1 MIHRTMFLL
10 LASSLA
16 LVACGSKDSAGG
28 AAAGGTGSAAQAS
41 RSAASGDA
49 SAEQVAREARGKVK
63 CPAKPTLAARAA
75 GAPVDDVLGVRPG
88 MAYDEAANIVL
99 CSDDLMV
106 LAESGRGFDIQTYG
120 QKIRQG
126 FSARFAEP
134 RVAKSSR
141 EIMKE
146 MQDDMMMRSGN
157 AVRPDDM
164 KPGQS
169 KWYVTTMGLPGQ
181 ERVIAAA
188 REEWFA
194 AGRNPTVESVVQA
207 LVGKYGPPTG
217 RTGNNTVVILTW
229 ARDPLGRP
237 VTETS
242 ALHGRCNAS
251 ADPDG
256 GTNFSPECGLVVA
269 AQVRNLRD
277 NPALAQLLQVGVIDQ
292 ARGYETITATE
303 QALQGMDSRRQAE
316 EVRDATKNADAPRL

>member
-1 MIHRTMFLL
+1 MKHRIVFLL

-16 LVACGSKDSAGG
+16 LAACGSKGSTGG
-28 AAAGGTGSAAQAS
+28 AAAGGTGSAAQTS

-49 SAEQVAREARGKVK
+49 TAEQVAREARGKVK
-63 CPAKPTLAARAA
+63 CPAKLTLAARAA

-88 MAYDEAANIVL
+88 MAYEEAANIVL

-106 LAESGRGFDIQTYG
+106 VAESGRGFDIKTYG

-169 KWYVTTMGLPGQ
+169 KWYVTTMGLPGR

-194 AGRNPTVESVVQA
+194 AGKNPTVESVV
-207 LVGKYGPPTG
+207 
-217 RTGNNTVVILTW
+217 
-229 ARDPLGRP
+229 
-237 VTETS
+237 
-242 ALHGRCNAS
+242 
-251 ADPDG
+251 
-256 GTNFSPECGLVVA
+256 
-269 AQVRNLRD
+269 
-277 NPALAQLLQVGVIDQ
+277 
-292 ARGYETITATE
+292 
-303 QALQGMDSRRQAE
+303 
-316 EVRDATKNADAPRL
+316 